1 MTGWGFWAV
10 AASLALVVAAVLV
23 AALRKAPRP
32 GAESAEADLAVY
44 KDQLAEIERDLARGT
59 IGAEDATRLRAEV
72 GKRVIEADRLRKAGP
87 AAAND
92 GRPWLLAGVIL
103 AVIVPGGLAVYGGL
117 GAPGYPDM
125 ALVPRLEALDAG
137 IAGRPS
143 QEAEL
148 ARLKTPRDAALD
160 ERLATELGAMTDPA
174 ALQAEFR
181 SRFAAGE
188 LQAAVRVQERIL
200 ALGGDAASANDHANL
215 ALALVA
221 EAQGYVSPEAEVEL
235 RASLQ
240 RDMTNELSRYLVG
253 EMFLQGGRYDQ
264 TFRFWRPLAEGGT
277 PGSPWVGSIRER
289 IEEVAQLAGIRTPCP
304 RARGRRAKT
313 WRRRAR

>member
-72 GKRVIEADRLRKAGP
+72 GKRVIEADRLRKTGP

-174 ALQAEFR
+174 ALQAEF
-181 SRFAAGE
+181 
-188 LQAAVRVQERIL
+188 
-200 ALGGDAASANDHANL
+200 
-215 ALALVA
+215 
-221 EAQGYVSPEAEVEL
+221 EAREIQL
-235 RASLQ
+235 R
-240 RDMTNELSRYLVG
+240 EIG
-253 EMFLQGGRYDQ
+253 
-264 TFRFWRPLAEGGT
+264 
-277 PGSPWVGSIRER
+277 
-289 IEEVAQLAGIRTPCP
+289 
-304 RARGRRAKT
+304 
-313 WRRRAR
+313 